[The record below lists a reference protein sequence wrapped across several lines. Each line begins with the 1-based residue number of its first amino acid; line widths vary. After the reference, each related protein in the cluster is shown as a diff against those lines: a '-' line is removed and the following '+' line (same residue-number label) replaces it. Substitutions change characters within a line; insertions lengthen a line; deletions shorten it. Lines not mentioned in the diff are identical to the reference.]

1 MSIPAYSLTFS
12 SATCCENLPIDLP
25 SCETITSWV
34 PISSKSRIVSKSPLL
49 EAFIAMLFVWNV
61 GEIVVTATGIFCE
74 LLPILPSNWLP
85 DKVTVG
91 FCSIASDLM

>member
-12 SATCCENLPIDLP
+12 SVTCCENFPIDLP
-25 SCETITSWV
+25 SCEIITSWV

-49 EAFIAMLFVWNV
+49 EVFTTILSASNF

-74 LLPILPSNWLP
+74 LLPILPSYWLP

-91 FCSIASDLM
+91 FCSIASNFM